1 MCSSRVNASH
11 NKVGTNV
18 TLVAEKVLFEHR
30 HTCYDTRLAACR
42 QGVELEVGGD
52 DGSGEFGVSGSTG
65 ARAPDLRSDIV
76 EFFTVLRYTV
86 KINRE
91 WDSSI
96 DTMFLNRLRC
106 ELAYLV
112 CYDRTAGGSCVGR
125 NHHSSVIYTSYNG
138 RTSTGGLW

>member
-1 MCSSRVNASH
+1 M
-11 NKVGTNV
+11 

-30 HTCYDTRLAACR
+30 HTCYDTRLAAC
-42 QGVELEVGGD
+42 GESVELEVGGD

-65 ARAPDLRSDIV
+65 ACAPDLRSDIV
-76 EFFTVLRYTV
+76 EFFTVLRHTV
-86 KINRE
+86 KINRV
-91 WDSSI
+91 WDLSI
-96 DTMFLNRLRC
+96 DMTFLNRLRC

-112 CYDRTAGGSCVGR
+112 CHDRPAGGSCVGR